1 MKQKIYTPLFTLLVL
16 TPLLLSACSQEAD
29 LNGSKALDSISL
41 HISLPDSK
49 TKNRTMNPGVDAENK
64 IELLT
69 LFVFNPEGTREA
81 LLTYT
86 PTKGVVAGDWESG
99 KLDVS
104 ISHEE
109 MGGDLTS
116 LKTIYA
122 VANYQFDPLTAPG
135 TIADL
140 LNTQM
145 DSLPQPGHAIPMSG
159 MVKNLFAQNNSAL
172 IQLERSVAKFRLTVS
187 TNSHVDDKYRTV
199 AFRLLNRA
207 TNKGMLLPPSGK
219 PDASPVANDT
229 VWISM
234 PNFPINVKRNSDTG
248 REEIIGPSQTTGSC
262 YMYEQDWPP
271 TKENLLR
278 FEIISSGNVN
288 YHGTI
293 NPVDP
298 YLICRNMIYDVKLEI
313 YDYGAWEKKGLQ
325 CTIIPWQSDSFE
337 SDIKPEY

>member
-1 MKQKIYTPLFTLLVL
+1 MKQNIYTRLFTLLVL
-16 TPLLLSACSQEAD
+16 MPLLLSACSQEAD
-29 LNGSKALDSISL
+29 WNGGKAPDNISL

-49 TKNRTMNPGVDAENK
+49 TKNRTTNPAVDAENK

-69 LFVFNPEGTREA
+69 LFIFNPEGAREA

-86 PTKGVVAGDWESG
+86 PTQGVVAGDWDTG
-99 KLDVS
+99 KLDIS

-135 TIADL
+135 TISDL

-145 DSLPQPGHAIPMSG
+145 DALPQPSHAIPMSG
-159 MVKNLFAQNNSAL
+159 MVKNLFVQNNSAL
-172 IQLERSVAKFRLTVS
+172 IQLERSVAKFRLSVI
-187 TNSHVDDKYRTV
+187 TNGGIPYDMTT

-207 TNKGMLLPPSGK
+207 TNKGMLLPSSGE

-234 PNFPINVKRNSDTG
+234 PDMPTNVEWDHDAG
-248 REEIIGPSQTTGSC
+248 REVIIGPTQTTGSC

-271 TKENLLR
+271 TKENELR
-278 FEIISSGNVN
+278 FEMILGGVYN
-288 YHGTI
+288 YHATV
-293 NPVDP
+293 NPVAP

-313 YDYGAWEKKGLQ
+313 YDWGILEYCNIT
-325 CTIIPWQSDSFE
+325 CTIMPWQSDGF
-337 SDIKPEY
+337 